1 MAVVCIESARI
12 PAPGA
17 GRSGYIVLRGNT
29 YPDDHP
35 AVGHCPHLFV
45 APDVWAR
52 EVVVEQATA
61 APGETRRVR
70 RG

>member
-1 MAVVCIESARI
+1 MAVVCTDSARV

-17 GRSGYIVLRGNT
+17 GRTGYIVIRGET

-35 AVGHCPHLFV
+35 AVIRCPHLFV

-52 EVVVEQATA
+52 AQDVEQATA
-61 APGETRRVR
+61 APGEMRRVR